1 MTLILSIWAAALST
15 ILGGIKIWEVWSA
28 RQRISIGYGV
38 DYDGDTGSSITIENP
53 SSKPLLITYWI
64 LLLERRRGLRWYRVD
79 GRTLNAGD
87 YYVTIGAHDHHVLH
101 FRGEERFTWLPNA
114 KGKDRV
120 VLELSVAGRSKPLR
134 LLVYRTNF
142 TSSSPTSHRPDAP
155 IRWT

>member
-28 RQRISIGYGV
+28 RQRISIGYQV
-38 DYDGDTGSSITIENP
+38 DYEGDTGSSITIENP
-53 SSKPLLITYWI
+53 NSQPLLITYWI
-64 LLLERRRGLRWYRVD
+64 LLLEQRSGLRWHSVD
-79 GRTLNAGD
+79 GRTLNAGS
-87 YYVTIGAHDHHVLH
+87 YYVTIGAHDHHVLY
-101 FRGEERFTWLPNA
+101 FCDKERFTWPPNA

-142 TSSSPTSHRPDAP
+142 ASG
-155 IRWT
+155 